1 VLPSRD
7 FFKVYLFFRKHGIWV
22 VLGKILVSLLS
33 LILSVVLTRLMST
46 QEYGSYQYYLSVF
59 LLLGSFSIPG
69 ATSSI
74 IKYVALGYDWTYKS
88 LFKLRFK
95 YSTLASIIFIALS
108 LYNIYLNNIVEASI
122 YFIFAFIFPFYH
134 SYDLFAYFLHAKI
147 ELKRLNTLYIV
158 RSSLQ
163 VLATIVAYFI
173 SKSVEVTLI
182 TFIMSIALINT
193 VLYYKIFPKS
203 SIKMHDISISNQ
215 ANKMAIGLSLVGILS
230 IVVGQIDK
238 VLVFNLIRPE
248 SLAIFSI
255 GMMIGITV
263 NSLFKSILSSFS
275 AKLVTYNIKKWHYA
289 TVFITGTITGAM
301 ISMTAPY
308 LIEIVYGDVYKE
320 SAYYASVVFCS
331 LGVYLVNSLFYDS
344 NMLNHKKNIKSIYMS
359 EIGVS
364 AIQLIVILALF
375 FYISSGEEILLYLPF
390 VYTLKVSLSILFIY
404 ISNYNRKVLDV

>member
-1 VLPSRD
+1 MKDD
-7 FFKVYLFFRKHGIWV
+7 FYKIYLFFRKHGIWV

-69 ATSSI
+69 ATNSI

-108 LYNIYLNNIVEASI
+108 LYNIYLNNIVEASV

-163 VLATIVAYFI
+163 VLATIVAYLI
-173 SKSVEVTLI
+173 SESVEFTLI
-182 TFIMSIALINT
+182 TFIASIALINV
-193 VLYYKIFPKS
+193 VLFYKILPKS
-203 SIKMHDISISNQ
+203 SIKMHDINISNQ
-215 ANKMAIGLSLVGILS
+215 ANKMAIGLSLIGVLS

-238 VLVFNLIRPE
+238 VLVFNLIKPE

-275 AKLVTYNIKKWHYA
+275 AKLVTYNIKKWHYVV
-289 TVFITGTITGAM
+289 VFIAGTITGVM
-301 ISMTAPY
+301 ISMIAPY

-331 LGVYLVNSLFYDS
+331 LGVYLVNNLFYDS

-364 AIQLIVILALF
+364 AIQLIVILTLF

-404 ISNYNRKVLDV
+404 ISNYNRKILDV